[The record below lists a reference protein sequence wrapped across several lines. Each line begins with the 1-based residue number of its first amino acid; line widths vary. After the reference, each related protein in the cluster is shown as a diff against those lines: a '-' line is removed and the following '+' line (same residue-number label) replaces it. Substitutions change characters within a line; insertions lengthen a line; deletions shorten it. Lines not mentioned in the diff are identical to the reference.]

1 MKKQMVVVALALAGA
16 VWFKGILAQEA
27 AKPAEGAEVAAA
39 EAAPAEGA
47 EAAAEAEAP
56 KEITAL
62 DQWATY
68 IKQGGSAFGTC
79 AAPGSS
85 RPDSPRR

>member
-16 VWFKGILAQEA
+16 VWLKGILAQEA

-47 EAAAEAEAP
+47 EAAAEAVEGEA
-56 KEITAL
+56 KGEGKGEGEDGGEITQERGAR
-62 DQWATY
+62 
-68 IKQGGSAFGTC
+68 K
-79 AAPGSS
+79 
-85 RPDSPRR
+85 R